1 MFVGYQEDLT
11 KMSESVSEI
20 FLNVKEQGRKALA
33 VLIDPDTQDASLLP
47 RIAETIESAGVNII
61 LFGGSLLTQFEL
73 DDKIGFLKENTSAK
87 VLSYPSSAQQVS
99 AKADAILFLSLMSG
113 RNPELLIGQQVIAA
127 PLIKRLGLE
136 AISTGYMLV
145 DGGRPTTASYMSGT
159 FPIPYDKPEIAAC
172 TAMAGEMLGLR
183 NIYMDAGSGAQNAI
197 SSEMISAVRNTVNTP
212 LIVGGGIRTEEKA
225 VEVCEAGA
233 DIIVVGNA
241 VEKNPLLI
249 KELTQAIR

>member
-1 MFVGYQEDLT
+1 MFVDYQEDLT

-20 FLNVKEQGRKALA
+20 FLDIKNTGTKELA
-33 VLIDPDTQDASLLP
+33 VLIDPDTPDASLLP
-47 RIAETIESAGVNII
+47 RIAETIESAGVRIV

-87 VLSYPSSAQQVS
+87 IISYPSSAQQVS
-99 AKADAILFLSLMSG
+99 AKADAILFLSLISG

-197 SSEMISAVRNTVNTP
+197 SSEMISAVRQSVNTP
-212 LIVGGGIRTEEKA
+212 IIVGGGIRTEEKA
-225 VEVCEAGA
+225 IEACEAGA

-249 KELTQAIR
+249 KELVQAIK

>member
-20 FLNVKEQGRKALA
+20 FLNVKEQGRKELA
-33 VLIDPDTQDASLLP
+33 VLIDPDTQDTSLLP

-73 DDKIGFLKENTSAK
+73 DDKIGFLKDNTSAK
-87 VLSYPSSAQQVS
+87 VVSYPSSAQQVS
-99 AKADAILFLSLMSG
+99 AKADAILFLSLISG

-172 TAMAGEMLGLR
+172 TAMAGEMLGLG

>member
-20 FLNVKEQGRKALA
+20 FLNVKEQGRKELA

-87 VLSYPSSAQQVS
+87 VVSYPSSAQQVS
-99 AKADAILFLSLMSG
+99 AKADAILFLSLISG

-136 AISTGYMLV
+136 AVSTGYMLV

-172 TAMAGEMLGLR
+172 TAMAGEMLGLG

-249 KELTQAIR
+249 KELIQAIR

>member
-1 MFVGYQEDLT
+1 MFVGYQEDFT

-20 FLNVKEQGRKALA
+20 FLNVKEQGRKELA
-33 VLIDPDTQDASLLP
+33 VLVDPDTQDASLLP

-73 DDKIGFLKENTSAK
+73 DDKIGFLKDNTSAK
-87 VLSYPSSAQQVS
+87 VVSYPSSAQQVS
-99 AKADAILFLSLMSG
+99 AKADAILFLSLISG

-183 NIYMDAGSGAQNAI
+183 HIYMDAGSGAQNAI

-249 KELTQAIR
+249 QELTQAIR